1 MQVERCNPLVKQF
14 VKENDRPS
22 RISHL
27 NFGVMSSTDMMRVAE
42 LQVYSK
48 DLFTMPARNPA
59 KNGVLDP
66 RLGVS
71 DKQSSCEVG

>member
-1 MQVERCNPLVKQF
+1 
-14 VKENDRPS
+14 
-22 RISHL
+22 
-27 NFGVMSSTDMMRVAE
+27 MSSTDMMRVAE